1 MPWYTT
7 NRSHGAGETFLTGFA
22 KVTANAE
29 KTSTNELVLTKG
41 QYRRI
46 QDWLY
51 QVSGIDLKVGKENL
65 VKNRLAKRIRTLGL
79 SNFNAYIRYVEQDKS
94 RKELLT
100 LIDSMTTNKTSFF
113 RERVHFDYIANQL
126 IPDWSQR
133 RDIRI
138 WSAGCSSGEEPYSL
152 SMLLFDKYA
161 AASSTRILA
170 TDISDSIL
178 EQARTG
184 IYRADQVVDL
194 PTHYKTA
201 YMQKKNGEHYS
212 VKPDV
217 RSTIRFANL
226 NLMANW
232 PMKGPFDLILCRNV
246 MIYFDRQT
254 QERLINR
261 YYELLRPGGHL
272 FIGHSESLA
281 SVNHPFSYCQPA
293 VYKRD

>member
-1 MPWYTT
+1 MPWHTR
-7 NRSHGAGETFLTGFA
+7 NRSHGVGESFLTGFT

-29 KTSTNELVLTKG
+29 KTSISEYVLTKE

-51 QVSGIDLKVGKENL
+51 QVSGIDLQVGKENL

-79 SNFNAYIRYVEQDKS
+79 SDFDAYIHHVEQDKS
-94 RKELLT
+94 RRELLT

-113 RERVHFDYIANQL
+113 RERVHFDYIADHL
-126 IPDWSQR
+126 IPYWSQR
-133 RDIRI
+133 RDVRI

-161 AASSTRILA
+161 AASSSRILA

-184 IYRADQVVDL
+184 IYHANQVEDV
-194 PTHYKTA
+194 PSHYKIA
-201 YMQKKNGEHYS
+201 YMQKKDGEHYS

-226 NLMANW
+226 NLMGNW

>member
-1 MPWYTT
+1 M
-7 NRSHGAGETFLTGFA
+7 
-22 KVTANAE
+22 TANAE
-29 KTSTNELVLTKG
+29 KTSISEYVLTKE

-51 QVSGIDLKVGKENL
+51 QVSGIDLKIGKENL

-79 SNFNAYIRYVEQDKS
+79 SDFDAYIRYVEQDKS

-113 RERVHFDYIANQL
+113 RERVHFDYIANHL